1 MKTSPRRAAG
11 VGRTMVGWVLGGL
24 LLVSAAPHSWAAA
37 TSLDYDVVKRAYSDG
52 DFEKVIAHCERGLK
66 TASASHE
73 DSLYAARYLGIVYAA
88 NPATR
93 ERGRF
98 WFGRLLRDNPKASIT
113 DLIVSDDVD
122 AAFIKVRDE
131 VWSEMALTESNGE
144 RSNTHSALHAPV
156 RNTPSQAVA
165 QKQSHGGLWLLLGS
179 VTVVG
184 VVTTYFL
191 TSQSH
196 PAAEREIRW

>member
-1 MKTSPRRAAG
+1 MAASPLVRKFRSALVLILGLTSPFTWA
-11 VGRTMVGWVLGGL
+11 
-24 LLVSAAPHSWAAA
+24 SAN
-37 TSLDYDVVKRAYSDG
+37 TLDYDVVKRAYSDG
-52 DFEKVIAHCERGLK
+52 DFEKVIAHCEGGLK
-66 TASASHE
+66 ATSASHE

-131 VWSEMALTESNGE
+131 VRSEMALRESNAEG
-144 RSNTHSALHAPV
+144 SNNPSGLRASV
-156 RNTPSQAVA
+156 RNTQRQAVA

-179 VTVVG
+179 ATVVG

-191 TSQSH
+191 TSQSK
-196 PAAEREIRW
+196 ATEEREIRW